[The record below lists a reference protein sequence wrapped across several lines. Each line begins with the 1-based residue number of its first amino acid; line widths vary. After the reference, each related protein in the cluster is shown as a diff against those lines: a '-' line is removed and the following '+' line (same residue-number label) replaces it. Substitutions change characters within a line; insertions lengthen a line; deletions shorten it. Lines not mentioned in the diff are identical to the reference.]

1 MCRVR
6 AGERGTREWVLFLP
20 IVIFHRIFFHVVLV
34 HFVLRHV
41 VFRHRVLFHVIGSEG
56 GWRERYG
63 QTERGGSKSLDRDG
77 MRYCLILL
85 RTSMVLIAPPPSNS
99 SDTVRGYIN

>member
-1 MCRVR
+1 MLSLSILSFDMLSFV
-6 AGERGTREWVLFLP
+6 
-20 IVIFHRIFFHVVLV
+20 IVS
-34 HFVLRHV
+34 
-41 VFRHRVLFHVIGSEG
+41 LFHVIGSEG

-77 MRYCLILL
+77 MGHCLILL